1 MTEPSKNLVKV
12 ADVAREL
19 GLSPTRIRQLADA
32 DVIPSTRSPGG
43 HRLFDLGAV
52 RAAIARRTLPGD
64 PLTVATKATPS
75 WQRELT
81 LLGLQEDAV
90 WLRVA
95 EDLGLDRQ
103 SAAGKIM
110 GYAFTEMLNNAIDHS
125 ASETATIT
133 WWVSAD
139 QWSFEVRDYGVGA
152 FPKLREGLHLA
163 SEFEAVQELSKGK
176 RTTDRQRHT
185 GEGIFFTS
193 KAVDIF
199 RMTSF
204 GVRWTVDNLRHD
216 TALGLVPESDGTF
229 VVCQIDPQTDR
240 SLAGIFHEFSR
251 DHAFVRTRPVV
262 KLFEIGTN
270 FVSRSE
276 ARRLLDGLDADFD
289 TVEVDFA
296 GVTDVGQG
304 FVDELLRVWPAAHPD
319 KTVVPTNMNSAVQF
333 MIDRGLSRV
342 QIPDSRA
349 DNGLPR
355 TNNRTGTQDGHVRG
369 ERAA

>member
-1 MTEPSKNLVKV
+1 MTESSENLVRV

-19 GLSPTRIRQLADA
+19 GLSPSRIRQLADA
-32 DVIPSTRSPGG
+32 EVIPSSRTPGG

-52 RAAIARRTLPGD
+52 RAAIARRTLPED
-64 PLTVATKATPS
+64 PLTVATEAAPS
-75 WQRELT
+75 WLAELT
-81 LLGLQEDAV
+81 LLGLSEDIV
-90 WLRVA
+90 WRRVA
-95 EDLGLDRQ
+95 ENLNLNRE
-103 SAAGKIM
+103 SPAGKIM

-133 WWVSAD
+133 WWVGAD

-152 FPKLREGLHLA
+152 YPKLREGLHLA
-163 SEFEAVQELSKGK
+163 SDFEAVQELSKGK

-199 RMTSF
+199 RLTSS

-216 TALGLVPESDGTF
+216 TALGVVPASAGTS

-240 SLAGIFHEFSR
+240 SLAGIFLEFSR
-251 DHAFVRTRPVV
+251 DHAFVTTRPVV
-262 KLFEIGTN
+262 KLFEIGTT

-276 ARRLLDGLDADFD
+276 ARRLLDGLEADFD

-319 KTVVPTNMNSAVQF
+319 KTVIPINMNPAVQF
-333 MIDRGLSRV
+333 MIERGLSRI
-342 QIPDSRA
+342 QRPDQ
-349 DNGLPR
+349 
-355 TNNRTGTQDGHVRG
+355 QD
-369 ERAA
+369 

>member
-1 MTEPSKNLVKV
+1 MTQSSENLVRV

-32 DVIPSTRSPGG
+32 EVIPSSRTPGG

-52 RAAIARRTLPGD
+52 RAAIARRTLPED
-64 PLTVATKATPS
+64 PLTAAMEATPS
-75 WQRELT
+75 WQHELT
-81 LLGLQEDAV
+81 LLGLSEDVV
-90 WLRVA
+90 WRRVA
-95 EDLGLDRQ
+95 QDLDLARE
-103 SAAGKIM
+103 SPAGKIM

-125 ASETATIT
+125 GSETATIT
-133 WWVSAD
+133 WWTSPD

-152 FPKLREGLHLA
+152 YPKLREGLHLA

-176 RTTDRQRHT
+176 RTTDPRRHT

-199 RMTSF
+199 RLASSA
-204 GVRWTVDNLRHD
+204 VRWTVNNLRHD
-216 TALGLVPESDGTF
+216 TALGVVAASEGTS
-229 VVCQIDPQTDR
+229 VVCQVDPQTDR

-262 KLFEIGTN
+262 KLFEIGTT

-276 ARRLLDGLDADFD
+276 ARRLLDGLEADFD

-304 FVDELLRVWPAAHPD
+304 FVDELLRVWPAVHPD
-319 KTVVPTNMNSAVQF
+319 TTVIPTNMNPAVQF
-333 MIDRGLSRV
+333 MIERGLSRV
-342 QIPDSRA
+342 ERPDQQ
-349 DNGLPR
+349 G
-355 TNNRTGTQDGHVRG
+355 
-369 ERAA
+369 